1 VTDPSFTDQRRDVD
15 HGTRLGLGT
24 RALTAIMRW
33 TVRTGRLLA
42 RGGRAIAARL
52 SFLVP
57 PLERVARRIGR
68 WLAVALSRSERIL
81 RWILI
86 GLAVVCF
93 GPTLVLLG
101 IGAGVALQ
109 AELLLM
115 SALAVVLAIPVAIVV
130 SLVIG
135 IRALRPRLVP
145 VWRALRGALDAIG
158 SYVRRVGRSLTAAWQ
173 PIGRSLVGVGRALSR
188 FFAAATRSIGALL
201 ATVGH
206 AVTRA
211 TRAVFRPIR
220 RIAAIVG
227 RALAAVTTVLGR
239 TLSRAL
245 AIVGRA
251 IAAVAVTIGRA
262 VVAVVARPVR
272 AIARALAVVA
282 TTIGRANA
290 PALAVV
296 ATTIGRAIAA
306 VATTI
311 GRAVVAVVARPVRA
325 IARALGR
332 ALGSVGRA
340 VGSRLERAV
349 TAVGFW
355 FATVTRRVVH
365 SVGVAAGRARE
376 PLDSGAPAWDLSAP
390 VARANAAVPPF
401 TVEVFHNEYLPDG
414 GTRVDAII
422 TVTAQA
428 TTAADAPAQRERSEV
443 ILVDCSGSMGHPWRK
458 IRNARAATAAAI
470 DALPDGTW
478 FAVVRA
484 NHDAE
489 TVYPPHGGLAPK
501 TPETQAAADRA
512 LRHLLP
518 EGGTAMGRWLLLAR
532 DLLATRPGAIP
543 NAILL
548 TDGRNE
554 SESPD
559 ALAAALRSCA
569 GRFQCDCRGVG
580 TDWEV
585 AELRTIADDLLGT
598 VDIVAHPDDLVAD
611 FRAMAAS
618 AAARQVDRVGVR
630 VWTPAGASLRFF
642 RQVAPH
648 IVDLGGRP
656 IQVDNHTVDF
666 PTGAWS
672 EETRDYH
679 LCVDLPPRPVGTE
692 MLAARVS
699 LAVGHQV
706 TAQALVN
713 AVWTQDLERSS
724 RIVPEVV
731 HYTGQAELL
740 RAVQEGM
747 EAHARGDDE
756 TVTSRLGVATR
767 LAFESG
773 NDATLRLLANVV
785 EIEDAATGRVHPRAS
800 VDDVDRMALETRST
814 RTARVASAVF

>member
-1 VTDPSFTDQRRDVD
+1 MTDPSFTDQRRDVD

-188 FFAAATRSIGALL
+188 FFAAARRSIGALL

-251 IAAVAVTIGRA
+251 IAAVAV
-262 VVAVVARPVR
+262 
-272 AIARALAVVA
+272 
-282 TTIGRANA
+282 
-290 PALAVV
+290 
-296 ATTIGRAIAA
+296 
-306 VATTI
+306 TI

>member
-1 VTDPSFTDQRRDVD
+1 VDDHHDPRSSHRRLTTVTDPRFPDQRRDVD

-33 TVRTGRLLA
+33 TVRTGRSLA
-42 RGGRAIAARL
+42 RVGRGTAAWLSSLWPPLERVGRATAAWL
-52 SFLVP
+52 SSLWPPLERVGRATAAWLSSVWQ

-68 WLAVALSRSERIL
+68 WLAVLLARSGRIL

-86 GLAVVCF
+86 GTAVVLL
-93 GPTLVLLG
+93 GPTLVLVG

-109 AELLLM
+109 AELLAL
-115 SALAVVLAIPVAIVV
+115 SALAVVSAIPMAIVL
-130 SLVIG
+130 SLVVG
-135 IRALRPRLVP
+135 GRALRPRLTPIVRALA
-145 VWRALRGALDAIG
+145 RALRRALDPIG
-158 SYVRRVGRSLTAAWQ
+158 SFMRRVGRTLDAARQ
-173 PIGRSLVGVGRALSR
+173 PVGRTLGRAGRALSG
-188 FFAAATRSIGALL
+188 FVTAAASAIDALL
-201 ATVGH
+201 ATLGR
-206 AVTRA
+206 AIARA
-211 TRAVFRPIR
+211 TRAGSRPVHRVAAIAGGA
-220 RIAAIVG
+220 IAAAATAVG
-227 RALAAVTTVLGR
+227 RALATMGAVAFRPL
-239 TLSRAL
+239 RAL
-245 AIVGRA
+245 AGS
-251 IAAVAVTIGRA
+251 
-262 VVAVVARPVR
+262 
-272 AIARALAVVA
+272 
-282 TTIGRANA
+282 
-290 PALAVV
+290 
-296 ATTIGRAIAA
+296 
-306 VATTI
+306 
-311 GRAVVAVVARPVRA
+311 
-325 IARALGR
+325 LGR
-332 ALGSVGRA
+332 ALGTFGRA
-340 VGSRLERAV
+340 VASLSERAASALGSWYA
-349 TAVGFW
+349 TA
-355 FATVTRRVVH
+355 TQRVVH

-376 PLDSGAPAWDLSAP
+376 PLDSGSPAWDVPASAAP
-390 VARANAAVPPF
+390 GTTPAPPF

-414 GTRVDAII
+414 GTRIDAII

-428 TTAADAPAQRERSEV
+428 MTTGGGPAHRERSEV

-489 TVYPPHGGLAPK
+489 PVYPLQGGLAPK
-501 TPETQAAADRA
+501 TPETQAAAERA
-512 LRHLLP
+512 LRRLLP

-543 NAILL
+543 HAILL

-585 AELRTIADDLLGT
+585 TELRTIADDLFGT
-598 VDIVAHPDDLVAD
+598 VDLVAHPDDLMDD
-611 FRAMAAS
+611 FRAMAE
-618 AAARQVDRVGVR
+618 AAAAKQVDRVALR
-630 VWTPAGASLRFF
+630 VWTPAGATLRFI

-648 IVDLGGRP
+648 IVDLGSRP
-656 IQVDNHTVDF
+656 VRVDERTVDL

-672 EETRDYH
+672 AESRDYH
-679 LCVDLPPRPVGTE
+679 LCVDLPPRPVGAE
-692 MLAARVS
+692 MLAARVR

-706 TAQALVN
+706 TAQALVT
-713 AVWTQDLERSS
+713 AVWTQDLEHSS

-756 TVTSRLGVATR
+756 TATSRLGVATR

-814 RTARVASAVF
+814 RTARVASPVA

>member
-1 VTDPSFTDQRRDVD
+1 MTDPSFTDQRRDVD

-220 RIAAIVG
+220 RIAAIV
-227 RALAAVTTVLGR
+227 
-239 TLSRAL
+239 
-245 AIVGRA
+245 
-251 IAAVAVTIGRA
+251 
-262 VVAVVARPVR
+262 
-272 AIARALAVVA
+272 
-282 TTIGRANA
+282 
-290 PALAVV
+290 
-296 ATTIGRAIAA
+296 GRAIAA

>member
-1 VTDPSFTDQRRDVD
+1 MTDPSFTDQRRDVD

-81 RWILI
+81 RWILT

-93 GPTLVLLG
+93 GPTLVLMG

-251 IAAVAVTIGRA
+251 IAAVAV
-262 VVAVVARPVR
+262 
-272 AIARALAVVA
+272 
-282 TTIGRANA
+282 
-290 PALAVV
+290 
-296 ATTIGRAIAA
+296 
-306 VATTI
+306 TI